1 MTATTI
7 TRTAATSVAAPG
19 ARRDDAR
26 DIARDAVILAFRL
39 VIGFLYGV
47 HAVMPFGAFGG
58 MDGQGTAAEV
68 GSMPW
73 VVGSIQLV
81 GAVLIAVGFWTRPA
95 AFLLSGI
102 MAGAYFMVH
111 QPLGALP
118 VLNQGEPAALYSWV
132 FLLLVA
138 IGPGRYALD
147 TLRRR

>member
-1 MTATTI
+1 MTATTT
-7 TRTAATSVAAPG
+7 TRTATATTTAAPG
-19 ARRDDAR
+19 GRREA
-26 DIARDAVILAFRL
+26 ARDAVILAFRV
-39 VIGFLYGV
+39 VIGFLFAV

-58 MDGQGTAAEV
+58 MDGQGMAAEV

-73 VVGSIQLV
+73 VVGSIQLA
-81 GAVLIAVGFWTRPA
+81 GAVLIALGFWTRPA
-95 AFLLSGI
+95 AFVLSGI

-111 QPLGALP
+111 QPMGALP
-118 VLNQGEPAALYSWV
+118 VLNQGEPAAMYSWV

>member
-1 MTATTI
+1 MTSTTI
-7 TRTAATSVAAPG
+7 TRTAASTDLAAPG
-19 ARRDDAR
+19 ARRDA
-26 DIARDAVILAFRL
+26 ARDAVVLAFRL

-47 HAVMPFGAFGG
+47 HAVMPYGAFGG
-58 MDGQGTAAEV
+58 MDGQGAAAEA
-68 GSMPW
+68 GSLPW
-73 VVGSIQLV
+73 VLGAIQLV
-81 GAVLIAVGFWTRPA
+81 GAVLVAVGFWTRPA

-147 TLRRR
+147 ALRRR

>member
-1 MTATTI
+1 MTATTL
-7 TRTAATSVAAPG
+7 TRTAPDAAPAG
-19 ARRDDAR
+19 RRDAV
-26 DIARDAVILAFRL
+26 RDAVILAFRL

-58 MDGQGTAAEV
+58 MDGQGLAAEA

-73 VVGSIQLV
+73 VVGIIQLL
-81 GAVLIAVGFWTRPA
+81 GAALIAVGLWTRPA
-95 AFLLSGI
+95 AFVLSGI

-111 QPLGALP
+111 QPMGALP

>member
-7 TRTAATSVAAPG
+7 TRTAAASTSAAPT
-19 ARRDDAR
+19 ARQEA
-26 DIARDAVILAFRL
+26 ARDAVVLAFRL
-39 VIGFLYGV
+39 VIGFLYAV
-47 HAVMPFGAFGG
+47 HAVMPYGAFGG
-58 MDGQGTAAEV
+58 LDGQGAAAPV
-68 GSMPW
+68 GSFPW
-73 VVGSIQLV
+73 VVGSLQLV
-81 GAVLIAVGFWTRPA
+81 GAILIAAGLWTRPT
-95 AFLLSGI
+95 AFVLSGV

-111 QPLGALP
+111 QPMGALP